1 MLCYAYF
8 VGHSPSH
15 GIRHDSPLKEGAKDV
30 TAPINRKLKGSE
42 SMDTGALTEAVMKRL
57 FVELE
62 ASGRHVHV
70 TKAQAMTLFGH
81 PLTPKRDLSQP
92 GQYLANERVTV
103 TGPKGSFE
111 NVAVL
116 GPERPE
122 GQVEISLTD
131 SKTLGLQP
139 PVRPSGDIK
148 NSPGCILTGPKGT
161 VTLDAGVIAAKRHI
175 HMTPEDAGRMGVKD
189 KQMVRLQTYT
199 DRPVIFEDVLVRV
212 SDQFATYVHLDYD
225 EANAC
230 GFSQG
235 DLGRILS

>member
-1 MLCYAYF
+1 MEN
-8 VGHSPSH
+8 HQ
-15 GIRHDSPLKEGAKDV
+15 I
-30 TAPINRKLKGSE
+30 
-42 SMDTGALTEAVMKRL
+42 EAVAEKVLRRL

-70 TKAQAMTLFGH
+70 TKQQAQTLFGH
-81 PLTPKRDLSQP
+81 GLTPKRPLSQP

-103 TGPKGSFE
+103 VGPKGEFQ

-131 SKTLGLQP
+131 GRVLGIDP
-139 PVRPSGDIK
+139 PVRPSGNVE
-148 NSPGCILTGPKGT
+148 NSPGIRLTGPRGR
-161 VTLDAGVIAAKRHI
+161 VILERGVIAAQRHI
-175 HMTPEDAGRMGVKD
+175 HMTPADADVMGVRD
-189 KQMVRLQTYT
+189 RQTVRLQVFTR
-199 DRPVIFEDVLVRV
+199 RPVIFEDVLVRV
-212 SDQFATYVHLDYD
+212 SPDYATFVHLDYD

-230 GFSQG
+230 GFAPG